1 MHKVLSEL
9 KKSDIRG
16 TVDNRDE
23 KIGKKIRDNEMKKIP
38 YLLVVGEKEMTENV
52 ISVRRQGEGDL
63 GTMDINNFVNLIKS
77 EIEKSVN
84 N

>member
-1 MHKVLSEL
+1 M
-9 KKSDIRG
+9 
-16 TVDNRDE
+16 DNT
-23 KIGKKIRDNEMKKIP
+23 
-38 YLLVVGEKEMTENV
+38 EKEMTENV